1 MPDRWALPVGANS
14 SMPSLSL
21 SLSLSRCP
29 MGQACRRRFSR
40 PCPRFPLCPADP
52 TCQPSLTSRP
62 RSPHRGRTHVRTFS
76 DHVPA
81 PAPLLSPAPCSP
93 TSPRSLAP
101 SAEPPRPLSRSARA
115 RPEPRHRPPT
125 SVARSTV
132 AVELPAVSITPVSST
147 LSPATWNTPRLAPNP
162 SSPPGPRSPEFFL
175 CSRSSATVASS
186 RPFATTVAP

>member
-115 RPEPRHRPPT
+115 TRAPPPPT
-125 SVARSTV
+125 DVCR
-132 AVELPAVSITPVSST
+132 PFYGRRG
-147 LSPATWNTPRLAPNP
+147 TPRRVYYPGKLHPITRHLEHP
-162 SSPPGPRSPEFFL
+162 SASP
-175 CSRSSATVASS
+175 
-186 RPFATTVAP
+186 